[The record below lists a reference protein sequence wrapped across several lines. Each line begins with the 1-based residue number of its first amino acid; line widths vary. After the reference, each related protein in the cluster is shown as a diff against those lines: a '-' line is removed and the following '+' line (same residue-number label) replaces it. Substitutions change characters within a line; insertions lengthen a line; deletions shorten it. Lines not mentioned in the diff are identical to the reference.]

1 MVYSVHFSYG
11 YKHLYSSGNPLGNF
25 MKKFIP
31 IIMIAGLGALANP
44 VRADLVHRLTTSTQL
59 SVDGAATQATRIG
72 STYSVSG
79 NNIKVASSDDHF
91 GKLITPAGTAAA
103 TLDAG
108 TYDIN
113 TAGSAF
119 SFSES
124 FVAGDAVNTIGSG
137 VDVTSGVV
145 ADMPAFG
152 QTTTQSGG
160 VAGTLAGTITSAGV
174 ITLTAGGAGTSATGQ
189 FVSELT
195 IN

>member
-1 MVYSVHFSYG
+1 
-11 YKHLYSSGNPLGNF
+11 
-25 MKKFIP
+25 MKKLILL
-31 IIMIAGLGALANP
+31 LGIGMLFTGTGAAK
-44 VRADLVHRLTTSTQL
+44 ADLVHRLTTSTQL

-79 NNIKVASSDDHF
+79 NNIKVASADDHF
-91 GKLITPAGTAAA
+91 GKLVTPSGTAAA

-119 SFSES
+119 SFSETFIS
-124 FVAGDAVNTIGSG
+124 GDAVNPIGTG

-152 QTTTQSGG
+152 NTTTQSGG
-160 VAGTLAGTITSAGV
+160 VAGTLAGTITSAGAMT
-174 ITLTAGGAGTSATGQ
+174 ITAGGAGTTATGQ